1 MVTVHIT
8 TDVLPLWMYSKVF
21 SGGGAEGRGNG
32 GMGGVMLGEEQCVF
46 ILSHS
51 DDLGSI
57 RAPPIER

>member
-1 MVTVHIT
+1 M
-8 TDVLPLWMYSKVF
+8 F
-21 SGGGAEGRGNG
+21 SGGGAEGRGNV